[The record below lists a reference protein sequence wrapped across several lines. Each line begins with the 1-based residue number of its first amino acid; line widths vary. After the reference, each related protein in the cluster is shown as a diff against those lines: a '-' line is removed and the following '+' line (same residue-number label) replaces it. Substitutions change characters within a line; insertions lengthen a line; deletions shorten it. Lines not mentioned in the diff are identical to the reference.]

1 MHFKYQWFAHTTMTT
16 SDIDSY
22 GGMKV
27 TFGTDPIDKILPAG
41 KRRAGD
47 IIPPWMAKMG
57 IDEVQL
63 YELFREKQIEAVRR
77 NPLYKFTAQVAAF
90 IEQSLDK
97 FWLHRHPTSM
107 QDVDVNRE
115 IESMTEEEIKH
126 HAEERAID
134 EIMTALRDKGYLGKM
149 EALPISIRRKD
160 IPDTHD
166 LEGNLIKWQEMSKIT
181 QIKQSGLYKL
191 FHAID
196 IGRQEVCNGEVSN
209 EVLNRKDSDGDTY
222 MFDENN
228 LHQPGRLKSLNLAEL
243 LFPSDKTLRL
253 LQQDPLNCTNAFKY
267 HFLLAT
273 RSNRQH
279 IINMYRIEQLKNDV
293 NIYLDLLSTNDEFKK
308 AREQAVEE
316 HVRKL
321 QNQIDV
327 VLPRRINELQM
338 VSDIHLFDDHAAD
351 DAAAEDK
358 YKRKFQ
364 FFMCQIIYKYYDDS
378 SPESK
383 FKWDAVV
390 SSFNNL
396 TPEEGNISVEELSK
410 GDEIQLSESY
420 RSPNLETNDK
430 VFYLWR
436 VNNFDA
442 MNDTFDIE
450 RNGQTK
456 TASINDVVVPKEKS
470 VGAHVLL
477 KNQRDELWRIVHSSL
492 GNIKISD
499 DTNTIVNVNFD
510 EIYAENAL
518 KPGSTCT
525 FLHYDAR
532 INKATIAGE
541 NLRGDYITAKVLKTS
556 IRVRQSGTGCTF
568 ERDFSNLK
576 IPREILINE
585 PAFEFA
591 EKVHDYKS
599 TITKNMLYSKIQQSQ
614 AHWYETTPWAS
625 GKIWVNNNCWSH
637 MVEAHTMVTRK
648 FPHLRDCSMQDLVT
662 DDEARFPFAKLTAMC
677 IRSSAALS
685 GNRYTLNKLYAR
697 INMEKVKILQMFK
710 FVTCGTNRKRKF
722 SSFIRTESRFP
733 C

>member
-1 MHFKYQWFAHTTMTT
+1 MTT
-16 SDIDSY
+16 SDLDSY

-27 TFGTDPIDKILPAG
+27 TFGTDPIDKILPDD
-41 KRRAGD
+41 KRRRIRD

-63 YELFREKQIEAVRR
+63 YELFREKQIEAVRQ

-90 IEQSLDK
+90 IEQNLDK

-126 HAEERAID
+126 HAEERAVD
-134 EIMTALRDKGYLGKM
+134 EIMTALRDKEYLVKM
-149 EALPISIRRKD
+149 EALPISIRRQD

-166 LEGNLIKWQEMSKIT
+166 LEGNVRRITDKQQINKIKNT
-181 QIKQSGLYKL
+181 GLYKL
-191 FHAID
+191 FKQID

-209 EVLNRKDSDGDTY
+209 KVLNSEDSDGDAY
-222 MFDENN
+222 MFDDEN

-243 LFPSDKTLRL
+243 LFPSDGTLRL

-279 IINMYRIEQLKNDV
+279 IINKYRIEQLKNDV
-293 NIYLDLLSTNDEFKK
+293 NIYLDLLSTNDEFKT
-308 AREQAVEE
+308 AREEAVEE

-327 VLPRRINELQM
+327 VLPRSIDELQM
-338 VSDIHLFDDHAAD
+338 LSDFYLFNDEVRDPKNS
-351 DAAAEDK
+351 DK
-358 YKRKFQ
+358 DIWKRKFQ
-364 FFMCQIIYKYYDDS
+364 FFMCQAIYKYYDDS
-378 SPESK
+378 TPELK
-383 FKWDAVV
+383 QKWDSVV

-396 TPEEGNISVEELSK
+396 IPDNDKVPVEELSK
-410 GDEIQLSESY
+410 GDDVKLNNEY
-420 RSPNLETNDK
+420 YDK
-430 VFYLWR
+430 IWR
-436 VNNFDA
+436 EYV
-442 MNDTFDIE
+442 
-450 RNGQTK
+450 
-456 TASINDVVVPKEKS
+456 
-470 VGAHVLL
+470 VGARVY
-477 KNQRDELWRIVHSSL
+477 KNNKSDGIWTINAVNDGNYTISNSLSSETV
-492 GNIKISD
+492 S
-499 DTNTIVNVNFD
+499 FD
-510 EIYAENAL
+510 EISLVDEV
-518 KPGSTCT
+518 KKGIKCM
-525 FLHYDAR
+525 FLQYDAR
-532 INKATIAGE
+532 KNKVTVAGE
-541 NLRGDYITAKVLKTS
+541 NLRNEFITTKVSKAYVDVAQNNET
-556 IRVRQSGTGCTF
+556 CAF
-568 ERDFSNLK
+568 YRDFSNLK
-576 IPREILINE
+576 IPREVIINE
-585 PAFEFA
+585 PAFRFA
-591 EKVHDYKS
+591 EKVHEYKS

-697 INMEKVKILQMFK
+697 INMEKIKILQMFK
-710 FVTCGTNRKRKF
+710 FVTCGANRKRKF
-722 SSFIRTESRFP
+722 SSFIRTDSRFP